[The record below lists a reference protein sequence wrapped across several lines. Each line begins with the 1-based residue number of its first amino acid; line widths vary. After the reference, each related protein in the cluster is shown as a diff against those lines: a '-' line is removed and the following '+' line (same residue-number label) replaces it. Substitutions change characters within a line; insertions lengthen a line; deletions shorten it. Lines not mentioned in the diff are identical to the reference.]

1 MKEQLRTYKLCIF
14 EIVILNKKMKRLQ
27 ISQKPVFEKFYL
39 HEKILRTRNSR
50 RNFMKILLPKK
61 RKESM

>member
-1 MKEQLRTYKLCIF
+1 MKEQPRTYKLCIF

-39 HEKILRTRNSR
+39 HEKMLRTRNSR

>member
-1 MKEQLRTYKLCIF
+1 MKEQPRTYKLCIF

>member
-1 MKEQLRTYKLCIF
+1 MKEQPRTYKLCIF

-27 ISQKPVFEKFYL
+27 ISQKAVFEKFYL

>member
-1 MKEQLRTYKLCIF
+1 MKEQPRTCKLCIF

-27 ISQKPVFEKFYL
+27 ISQKPVFEKSYL

-50 RNFMKILLPKK
+50 RNFTKILLPKK